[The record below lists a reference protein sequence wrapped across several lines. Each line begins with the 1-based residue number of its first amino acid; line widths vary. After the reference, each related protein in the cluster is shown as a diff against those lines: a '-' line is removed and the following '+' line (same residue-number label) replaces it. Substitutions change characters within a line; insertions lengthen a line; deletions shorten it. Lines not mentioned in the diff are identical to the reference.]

1 MALYQVIRINIIA
14 TDTKS
19 ETEDNLEIQSD
30 KIVNDEEQ
38 SQSTDISSFDTNDTP
53 QIKLNI
59 IDNPKINMNTIV
71 DEQEYVTIIPCYHF
85 NVTGSRIDNI
95 DMNYLIGTNIITI
108 GSDKLITVP
117 INSKDDVKYKKI
129 VRNTCK
135 SKLGLKNKDII
146 TIKHINNQD
155 NYHNYLVLLN
165 KSKSLSTKYKNSMNC
180 ASGTDFHWRTYFGI
194 YYPEKINPSKAEVYK
209 SISEYKCVDTVLKM
223 NNNDIN
229 LRNIYKSIS
238 NVIGEDTY

>member
-1 MALYQVIRINIIA
+1 MALYQVIRINII
-14 TDTKS
+14 TPDTKS
-19 ETEDNLEIQSD
+19 DTEDNQEILSD
-30 KIVNDEEQ
+30 EIINNDDE
-38 SQSTDISSFDTNDTP
+38 SQSIDISSVDTSDTP

-59 IDNPKINMNTIV
+59 IDNPKINIDTVI

-117 INSKDDVKYKKI
+117 IKNKDDVKYKKI
-129 VRNTCK
+129 VRNACK
-135 SKLGLKNKDII
+135 SKLGFKNKDII
-146 TIKHINNQD
+146 TIKHINNFD

-165 KSKSLSTKYKNSMNC
+165 RSKSLSAKYKNSMNC
-180 ASGTDFHWRTYFGI
+180 ASGSDFHWRTYFGI

-209 SISEYKCVDTVLKM
+209 TLSEYKFVDSILKM
-223 NNNDIN
+223 NNNDMN
-229 LRNIYKSIS
+229 LRDIYKSIS